1 MKPGRKVFSLN
12 YLFASFFGAL
22 MIASA
27 FAYFN
32 YRFAQYKFIDF
43 SDWIYY
49 EKSDIFKPKYDNYT
63 VLIYS
68 SNIQDST
75 SILKK
80 IDKKEHIL
88 AIDMYQK
95 RKKNNQN
102 ITNITSGM
110 NNLLKLVQ
118 RFHITGVPS
127 IFLIK
132 KVKKEK
138 YKQDSMIKI
147 IE

>member
-1 MKPGRKVFSLN
+1 MRRGRKVFSLN

-32 YRFAQYKFIDF
+32 YRFSQYKFIDF
-43 SDWIYY
+43 DNWIYY
-49 EKSDIFKPKYDNYT
+49 EKSDIFKPKFDNYT

-68 SNIQDST
+68 SNIQNS
-75 SILKK
+75 SAILKK
-80 IDKKEHIL
+80 IGKQEHIL

-95 RKKNNQN
+95 RKKNSQN

-118 RFHITGVPS
+118 RFHIIGVPS
-127 IFLIK
+127 VFMIK

-147 IE
+147 VE

>member
-1 MKPGRKVFSLN
+1 MKPRRKIFSLN

-32 YRFAQYKFIDF
+32 YRFSQYKFIDF
-43 SDWIYY
+43 NNWIYY
-49 EKSDIFKPKYDNYT
+49 EKSDIFIPQYDNYT
-63 VLIYS
+63 VVIYS
-68 SNIQDST
+68 SNIQNS
-75 SILKK
+75 SEILKK
-80 IDKKEHIL
+80 IGKQEHIL

-95 RKKNNQN
+95 RKKNIQN

-118 RFHITGVPS
+118 RFHIIGVPS
-127 IFLIK
+127 VFMIK

-138 YKQDSMIKI
+138 YKQDSMVKI
-147 IE
+147 VE

>member
-1 MKPGRKVFSLN
+1 MKRGRKIFSLN

-22 MIASA
+22 MIAGA
-27 FAYFN
+27 FGYFN
-32 YRFAQYKFIDF
+32 YRFSQYKFIDF
-43 SDWIYY
+43 NNWIYY
-49 EKSDIFKPKYDNYT
+49 EKSDIFMPKFDNYT

-68 SNIQDST
+68 SNMQDVRAISKQI
-75 SILKK
+75 S
-80 IDKKEHIL
+80 KKEHIL

-95 RKKNNQN
+95 RRKNNHN
-102 ITNITSGM
+102 ITYITSGM

-118 RFHITGVPS
+118 RFHIIGVPS
-127 IFLIK
+127 IFRIK

-147 IE
+147 VE